1 MYPNIYISIESEGS
15 KSESWY
21 TSFQLFLQSDS
32 KIYIQ
37 LHTVLV
43 LDIIIQASSD
53 FPLEINVYRSVDQQN
68 IDTLNQV
75 LPHWL
80 YSF

>member
-1 MYPNIYISIESEGS
+1 MYPNIYISIESEVS

-80 YSF
+80 YSL